1 MLKFINMD
9 LNSPLEKTF
18 KLSDM
23 QKIALKK
30 LGLLNVE
37 DLLFCIPHRYEN
49 TNDFKAIKDL
59 KSGDRATIYAKVIDI
74 RLSKGFKSRVAMAKA
89 ILEDTT
95 GKVSAVWFNQ
105 QYIAKML
112 RIESYAKFTGKVSEN
127 KEGLYIS
134 NPEYE
139 IVNSIP
145 KASAGKN
152 LFEGDGFKEMIYPV
166 YKESRGITS
175 KWIYHTI
182 LKIFKS
188 GLLDKIED
196 PIKEGILKKY
206 NLPNIK
212 ISLFWIHSPQK
223 TNHYLSAKKRFAFQ
237 EVFLIQL
244 YLKMQKES
252 YKEFTSFQINKKY
265 KDLDRFTSKFPFKPT
280 ESQKKAIKD
289 ILSDFSNQYAM
300 SRLLEGDVGSGKTA
314 VAASSSYAI
323 ISSSLINDRK
333 ANLQVAYMAPTEILA
348 KQLYESFIEY
358 FSDFN
363 INIGLL
369 TSKECRKFPSKVNK
383 EKWTKISRTQLLKWV
398 EGGEISI
405 LIGTHSLIAKSVK
418 FKNLAFVIIDEQHR
432 FGTNQ
437 RMQLTKKQ
445 GVLPHLLSMTAT
457 PIPRTLALTLYG
469 DLDLTLLDQM
479 PSGRK
484 KIITELVEENKREE
498 VYKKVRKEL
507 VDGRQVY
514 VICPRIE
521 EPDESKE
528 RALLVKSAIAEG
540 ARLQKSVFKE
550 YKIGVV
556 HSKMKPKEKEG
567 VMLSFYDKK
576 IDILVAT
583 SVVEV
588 GVNVPNATV
597 IIIEGAQTFGLS
609 QLHQLRGRVIRGNHQ
624 AYCYVF
630 TDSKSKKT
638 RDRLKALKS
647 AKNGFELA
655 EEDLK
660 LRGTGELFGKKQW
673 GVSDIAM
680 DAIRNLK
687 MVEVARKEAENLLR
701 EDKELDK
708 DKILKSWVEKKKQKM
723 HFE

>member
-1 MLKFINMD
+1 MLEFSCME
-9 LNSPLEKTF
+9 LNSQLDKIF
-18 KLSDM
+18 RISDG
-23 QKIALKK
+23 QKKALKN
-30 LGLLNVE
+30 LGLLSVE
-37 DLLFCIPHRYEN
+37 DLLFYIPNRYEN

-59 KSGDRATIYAKVIDI
+59 KKDGRSVIYAKVLDI
-74 RLSKGFKSRVAMAKA
+74 KLSKGFRSKIPMAKA

-95 GKVSAVWFNQ
+95 GKISAVWFNQ

-112 RIESYAKFTGKVSEN
+112 NIGSYAKFTGKISEN
-127 KEGLYIS
+127 KNGLYIS

-139 IVNSIP
+139 IISAIP
-145 KASAGKN
+145 KASAGQN
-152 LFEGDGFKEMIYPV
+152 LFQADGFKESLYPV

-175 KWIYHTI
+175 KWIYHSI
-182 LKIFKS
+182 LKIFQS
-188 GLLDKIED
+188 GLLDQIED
-196 PIKEGILKKY
+196 PIPENILKKY

-212 ISLFWIHSPQK
+212 TALIWIHNPQK

-237 EVFLIQL
+237 EVFLIQI
-244 YLKMQKES
+244 YLKMQKENYRNFS
-252 YKEFTSFQINKKY
+252 SFQINRSY
-265 KDLDRFTSKFPFKPT
+265 KDLDKFISNFPFKPT
-280 ESQKKAIKD
+280 NSQEKSIKD
-289 ILSDFSNQYAM
+289 ILKDFSNEYAM

-314 VAASSSYAI
+314 VAASTSYAV
-323 ISSSLINDRK
+323 ISSSLIDDK
-333 ANLQVAYMAPTEILA
+333 SANLQVAYMAPTEILA
-348 KQLYESFIEY
+348 KQLYESFILY
-358 FSDFN
+358 FKDFN

-383 EKWTKISRTQLLKWV
+383 DSWTKISKSQLLKWV
-398 EGGEISI
+398 AGGEISI

-418 FKNLAFVIIDEQHR
+418 FKNLAYTIIDEQHR
-432 FGTNQ
+432 FGTKQ
-437 RMQLTKKQ
+437 RMELTKKS

-484 KIITELVEENKREE
+484 PIITELVEESERND
-498 VYKKVRKEL
+498 VYSKVRNEL
-507 VDGRQVY
+507 KNGRQVY
-514 VICPRIE
+514 VICPRIN
-521 EPDESKE
+521 EPDETKK
-528 RALLVKSAIAEG
+528 RALLVKSAIAE
-540 ARLQKSVFKE
+540 ASRLQKSIFKE
-550 YKIGVV
+550 YKVGVV
-556 HSKMKPKEKEG
+556 HSKMKPKEKED
-567 VMLSFYDKK
+567 VMLDFYDKK

-630 TDSKSKKT
+630 SDSKSKKT
-638 RDRLKALKS
+638 RDRLKALKT

-655 EEDLK
+655 EKDLK
-660 LRGTGELFGKKQW
+660 LRGVGELFGKKQW

-687 MVEVARKEAENLLR
+687 MVEAARKEAENILQ
-701 EDKELDK
+701 EDVELERN
-708 DKILKSWVEKKKQKM
+708 KILRFWVEKKKQKM